1 MPASPW
7 PCTLL
12 HDLNGGDQGGG
23 PGLQDLA
30 IGQQASLD
38 PRALGLQGPEHLLD
52 DPAAT
57 MQASH
62 AIRVPQ
68 DPAEMQPKR
77 KQKMCANGGSEGEG
91 EKATSARRIRFHLQP
106 FRA

>member
-1 MPASPW
+1 
-7 PCTLL
+7 
-12 HDLNGGDQGGG
+12 
-23 PGLQDLA
+23 
-30 IGQQASLD
+30 
-38 PRALGLQGPEHLLD
+38 
-52 DPAAT
+52 